1 MILNALR
8 LPWHGLV
15 KVRPFIA
22 NFALAGMLVQAP
34 LARATE
40 LPTGNSAQK
49 AVLFGQTITM
59 MSFRPQNCEP
69 QAILL
74 VMAAKDRNSEA
85 YRDDSIPLAQNVC
98 GIVFSPVFPEKQ
110 FPTWQY
116 QRGGFPTRNNE
127 LPAVALIKPME
138 QWAWQETGLPQLP
151 IILIGHSAGAQFLDR
166 VGAYASADEAE
177 IILMNPATYVE
188 PETDSPVPYGFNG
201 WPENIQQA
209 SIKHYL
215 SEHITILLGSD
226 DVETTLGAGRIA
238 EAMGQGRNRLERGQ
252 WAFAQAREQAYR
264 LNVSFNWA
272 IDIVPNT
279 GHDGQKMLASP
290 QLREAVERVISRVS
304 SQ

>member
-1 MILNALR
+1 LAKTRHFTR
-8 LPWHGLV
+8 L
-15 KVRPFIA
+15 
-22 NFALAGMLVQAP
+22 ALAATLFQVLP
-34 LARATE
+34 ARASE
-40 LPTGNSAQK
+40 LPAGSSIQK
-49 AVLFGQTITM
+49 AVLFGQTM
-59 MSFRPQNCEP
+59 DLMAFRPSDCHP
-69 QAILL
+69 RAILL
-74 VMAAKDRNSEA
+74 VMAAKDRDSWA
-85 YRDDSIPLAQNVC
+85 YRDDSIPLAQAVC
-98 GIVFSPVFPEKQ
+98 GVVFSPTFPEKQ

-116 QRGGFPTRNNE
+116 QRGGFPARNNE
-127 LPAVALIKPME
+127 LPAAALIKPME

-166 VGAYASADEAE
+166 VAAYASADEAE

-188 PETDSPVPYGFNG
+188 PETESPVPYGFNG

-215 SEHITILLGSD
+215 GEHLTILLGSD

-238 EAMGQGRNRLERGQ
+238 QAMGQGRNRLERGQ

-264 LNVSFNWA
+264 LNVPFNWD

-279 GHDGQKMLASP
+279 GHDGQKMMASP
-290 QLREAVERVISRVS
+290 ELREAVERVISRVS